1 MLTNPRKKYSWI
13 MALSLLG
20 VINTTPSLAAPQGT
34 NANLSTRSPST
45 PEQIRP
51 RTSNLESILRG
62 PAVSR
67 RISECYDNGLC

>member
-34 NANLSTRSPST
+34 TSTLSTTEAST
-45 PEQIRP
+45 PEAIRP
-51 RTSNLESILRG
+51 RTPNLESILRG
-62 PAVSR
+62 PQVSR
-67 RISECYDNGLC
+67 RISECYDNGIC